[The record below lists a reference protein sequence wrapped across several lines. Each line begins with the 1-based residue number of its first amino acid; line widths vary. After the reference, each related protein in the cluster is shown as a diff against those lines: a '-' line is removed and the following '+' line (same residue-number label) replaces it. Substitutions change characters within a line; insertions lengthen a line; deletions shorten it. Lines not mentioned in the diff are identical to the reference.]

1 MAHDGQARPAQ
12 QHHAD
17 LPAFPR
23 PGAEPGRE
31 RLAVPPPEL
40 ALKHPLRKLPRD
52 RRRRMRRLAK
62 AHRSTRNDHLH
73 RNARL
78 GSPRSA
84 AMTLGI
90 SFGASNTASTTRL
103 EIFVKAQP
111 NRRSD

>member
-1 MAHDGQARPAQ
+1 MAHDGQARRAR

-40 ALKHPLRKLPRD
+40 ALKHRLRKLRRD
-52 RRRRMRRLAK
+52 RRRRMRGLAK

-73 RNARL
+73 RKARL
-78 GSPRSA
+78 GSRRSA

-90 SFGASNTASTTRL
+90 RPVIKRNRWSGLVELWNT
-103 EIFVKAQP
+103 VP
-111 NRRSD
+111 